1 MCRRQHSQNSRSVSE
16 KRNDGVSAYHS
27 FTSSVAVPFPEA
39 ISPAKPSN
47 NFFTLHLQW
56 TYSVTHRTEFSVR
69 SKQRYGKRIL
79 LTLSAA
85 ARERICGIVPHRH
98 SFKLND
104 LIFDAVFSVEEFRI
118 AGLICFF
125 QREKF
130 PLMPAVDK
138 PNPPHRSFPN
148 LCFRILCHK
157 RDIISYQL
165 FISERNARRQG
176 AMLATLAT
184 KQCAG
189 NGQ

>member
-16 KRNDGVSAYHS
+16 KRNDGVSAYHN

-85 ARERICGIVPHRH
+85 ARARICGIVPHRH

-138 PNPPHRSFPN
+138 PNNEKIR
-148 LCFRILCHK
+148 HK
-157 RDIISYQL
+157 REHNENGEAIQL
-165 FISERNARRQG
+165 DDLFAFVVSLSFHRYRM
-176 AMLATLAT
+176 MLRDSLP
-184 KQCAG
+184 QLLSLDL
-189 NGQ
+189 